1 METGTKQSKS
11 INHSKI
17 SDADSVDEL
26 KVHAYHAYHAYHA
39 NHPSDISIVSADI
52 YIYIFIIQTVHGAHF
67 HSHK

>member
-17 SDADSVDEL
+17 SDADGVDEL
-26 KVHAYHAYHAYHA
+26 KVHAYHA